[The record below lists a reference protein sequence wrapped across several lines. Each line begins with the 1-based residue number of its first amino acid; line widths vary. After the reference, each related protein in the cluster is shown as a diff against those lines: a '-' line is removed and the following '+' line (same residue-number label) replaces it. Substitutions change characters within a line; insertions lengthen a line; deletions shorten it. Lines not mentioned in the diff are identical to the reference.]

1 MFNIVKHCQ
10 TQRENACVN
19 YNKLKTANNDP
30 SITRRKRFAQ
40 LMRAPKVG
48 RVHNFKEAQ
57 SLGAINVASQGKYI
71 DDYPSYRYSSGQ
83 VYRFAGVFDTTSE
96 NTGGSSSSSS
106 SSSNS
111 SSSSSSSGSS
121 TSNNNDGY

>member
-40 LMRAPKVG
+40 MMRAPKQQEFIILKKQ
-48 RVHNFKEAQ
+48 N
-57 SLGAINVASQGKYI
+57 L
-71 DDYPSYRYSSGQ
+71 
-83 VYRFAGVFDTTSE
+83 
-96 NTGGSSSSSS
+96 
-106 SSSNS
+106 
-111 SSSSSSSGSS
+111 
-121 TSNNNDGY
+121 